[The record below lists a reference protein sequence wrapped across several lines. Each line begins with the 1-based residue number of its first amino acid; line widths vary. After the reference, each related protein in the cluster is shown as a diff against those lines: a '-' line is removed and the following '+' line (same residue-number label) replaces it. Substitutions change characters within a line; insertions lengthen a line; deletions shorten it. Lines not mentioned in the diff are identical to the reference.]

1 MNNSLV
7 FFRFA
12 ISLHVET
19 CINNIQKKKNEE
31 YLLLLSCSGGDVL

>member
-19 CINNIQKKKNEE
+19 CINNIQKKNEE